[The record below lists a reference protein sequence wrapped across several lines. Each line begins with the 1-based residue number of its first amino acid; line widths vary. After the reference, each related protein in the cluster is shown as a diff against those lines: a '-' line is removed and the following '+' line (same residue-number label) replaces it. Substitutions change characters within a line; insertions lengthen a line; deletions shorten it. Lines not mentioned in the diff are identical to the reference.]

1 MLAQDLM
8 RFGIIYF
15 IFLMGFGQ
23 AYYLIFMSYETPG
36 KEIVATN
43 RYKTLFSLKMITQ
56 WILLLRAFCKWVEI
70 FGECRRKRWNLS
82 VKCRCLS

>member
-8 RFGIIYF
+8 RFGTIYF

-36 KEIVATN
+36 KTESVN
-43 RYKTLFSLKMITQ
+43 RNWTLILLKMTTQ
-56 WILLLRAFCKWVEI
+56 WILLLRVFCKWVEI
-70 FGECRRKRWNLS
+70 VENYKSLCE
-82 VKCRCLS
+82 

>member
-23 AYYLIFMSYETPG
+23 VCWYVGVQYASMKVCRYAGMHMQVYGIF
-36 KEIVATN
+36 
-43 RYKTLFSLKMITQ
+43 
-56 WILLLRAFCKWVEI
+56 
-70 FGECRRKRWNLS
+70 
-82 VKCRCLS
+82 

>member
-36 KEIVATN
+36 KEIVT
-43 RYKTLFSLKMITQ
+43 T
-56 WILLLRAFCKWVEI
+56 EI
-70 FGECRRKRWNLS
+70 KLYFL
-82 VKCRCLS
+82 

>member
-36 KEIVATN
+36 KINVTREI
-43 RYKTLFSLKMITQ
+43 TLYFL
-56 WILLLRAFCKWVEI
+56 
-70 FGECRRKRWNLS
+70 
-82 VKCRCLS
+82 

>member
-23 AYYLIFMSYETPG
+23 VCWYVGVQYASMKVCRYAGMQVCRYTAYFEDYQMFVQAYYIMFMSHS
-36 KEIVATN
+36 VS
-43 RYKTLFSLKMITQ
+43 FS
-56 WILLLRAFCKWVEI
+56 C
-70 FGECRRKRWNLS
+70 
-82 VKCRCLS
+82 

>member
-23 AYYLIFMSYETPG
+23 AYYLIFMSYETPDDNPMDSPV
-36 KEIVATN
+36 E
-43 RYKTLFSLKMITQ
+43 S
-56 WILLLRAFCKWVEI
+56 ILQV
-70 FGECRRKRWNLS
+70 G
-82 VKCRCLS
+82 

>member
-23 AYYLIFMSYETPG
+23 VYFAQEKNI
-36 KEIVATN
+36 
-43 RYKTLFSLKMITQ
+43 
-56 WILLLRAFCKWVEI
+56 
-70 FGECRRKRWNLS
+70 
-82 VKCRCLS
+82 

>member
-8 RFGIIYF
+8 RFGTIYF

-36 KEIVATN
+36 KTESVN
-43 RYKTLFSLKMITQ
+43 R
-56 WILLLRAFCKWVEI
+56 
-70 FGECRRKRWNLS
+70 N
-82 VKCRCLS
+82 

>member
-1 MLAQDLM
+1 MGPMVIMIYRSNLQSNVTLLSKSVCRMLAQDLM

-36 KEIVATN
+36 KINVTREI
-43 RYKTLFSLKMITQ
+43 TLYFL
-56 WILLLRAFCKWVEI
+56 
-70 FGECRRKRWNLS
+70 
-82 VKCRCLS
+82 

>member
-8 RFGIIYF
+8 RFGTIYF

-36 KEIVATN
+36 KTSTYVKKN
-43 RYKTLFSLKMITQ
+43 KKTFSSKDDNPMDSPVES
-56 WILLLRAFCKWVEI
+56 ILQV
-70 FGECRRKRWNLS
+70 G
-82 VKCRCLS
+82 